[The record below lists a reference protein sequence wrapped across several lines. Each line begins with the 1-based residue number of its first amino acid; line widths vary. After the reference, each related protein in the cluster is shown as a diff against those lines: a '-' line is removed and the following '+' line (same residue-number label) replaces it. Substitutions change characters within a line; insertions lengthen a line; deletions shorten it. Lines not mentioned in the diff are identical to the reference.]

1 MTTMTT
7 MTTIQTTTVHR
18 RVAGLEALAVHLMR
32 AAAGTG
38 PCLEHRSRHPVRV
51 AWLWHYHN
59 FVACKNKISMY
70 SMINCGTGYVY
81 NPDSGK
87 CIKESGTTA
96 KRLKK
101 KYGSVSQY
109 GTCDGEV
116 FQSVT
121 GIPYCS
127 KSGTVMQ
134 KKRRQASS
142 VVTGTSQIRV
152 DDRIAEAL
160 REVKRTLVRKD
171 ARIRDLKRQVE
182 TQSTSSKSRTQSL
195 EKQLQACEKRV
206 DSLISKVAASKK
218 TS

>member
-1 MTTMTT
+1 
-7 MTTIQTTTVHR
+7 
-18 RVAGLEALAVHLMR
+18 
-32 AAAGTG
+32 
-38 PCLEHRSRHPVRV
+38 
-51 AWLWHYHN
+51 
-59 FVACKNKISMY
+59 MY
-70 SMINCGTGYVY
+70 RMINCGTGYVY
-81 NPDSGK
+81 NPESGK

-116 FQSVT
+116 FQSVS

-134 KKRRQASS
+134 KKRRQAS
-142 VVTGTSQIRV
+142 VVTSTSQLRV

-171 ARIRDLKRQVE
+171 ARIRDLRHQVE
-182 TQSTSSKSRTQSL
+182 TQTTSGKSRTQSL
-195 EKQLQACEKRV
+195 EKQLQSCEKRV
-206 DSLISKVAASKK
+206 DSLISKLAASKK
-218 TS
+218 TP

>member
-1 MTTMTT
+1 
-7 MTTIQTTTVHR
+7 
-18 RVAGLEALAVHLMR
+18 
-32 AAAGTG
+32 
-38 PCLEHRSRHPVRV
+38 
-51 AWLWHYHN
+51 
-59 FVACKNKISMY
+59 
-70 SMINCGTGYVY
+70 MINCGTGYVY

-101 KYGSVSQY
+101 KYGTVSQY

-134 KKRRQASS
+134 KKRRQTSS
-142 VVTGTSQIRV
+142 STTSQLRV

-171 ARIRDLKRQVE
+171 QRIRDLRRQVE
-182 TQSTSSKSRTQSL
+182 TQTTTGKTRTKSL

-206 DSLISKVAASKK
+206 DSLISKLAASSGSKK
-218 TS
+218 T

>member
-1 MTTMTT
+1 
-7 MTTIQTTTVHR
+7 
-18 RVAGLEALAVHLMR
+18 
-32 AAAGTG
+32 
-38 PCLEHRSRHPVRV
+38 
-51 AWLWHYHN
+51 
-59 FVACKNKISMY
+59 
-70 SMINCGTGYVY
+70 MINCGTGYVY

-116 FQSVT
+116 FESVT

-134 KKRRQASS
+134 KKRRQASAS
-142 VVTGTSQIRV
+142 TVTGTSQIRV

-171 ARIRDLKRQVE
+171 QRIRDLRRQIE
-182 TQSTSSKSRTQSL
+182 TQTTSGKSRTQSL

-218 TS
+218 TSS